1 MTASIGSVYNPNW
14 QLLVCQKNML
24 LFIANL
30 DKLR

>member
-1 MTASIGSVYNPNW
+1 MTACIGSVHKPNQ
-14 QLLVCQKNML
+14 QLLVYQKKTL

>member
-1 MTASIGSVYNPNW
+1 MTVSIGSVYNSNH
-14 QLLVCQKNML
+14 QLLVYQKNML

>member
-1 MTASIGSVYNPNW
+1 MTASIGSLCNSNQ
-14 QLLVCQKNML
+14 QLLVCQNNML

>member
-1 MTASIGSVYNPNW
+1 MTASIGSVYNSNQ
-14 QLLVCQKNML
+14 QLPVCQKDIL

>member
-1 MTASIGSVYNPNW
+1 MTVSIGSVYNSNQ
-14 QLLVCQKNML
+14 QLLVYQKNML

>member
-1 MTASIGSVYNPNW
+1 MTAGIDAVYNSNQ
-14 QLLVCQKNML
+14 QLLVCQKNIL